1 MDSTLWKGWTID
13 SKSCLWEGDMLVP
26 WRVGIIVNWL
36 LDEDGKGN
44 HLPTPN
50 PQFVWC
56 IHPLIYHSKKQM
68 PPFTVGSNISSAPH
82 WSWSMGY
89 SSEISHGSWKSPIR
103 KGKTSSKSSFFG
115 FHVSFRGRTLHPSHF
130 HAPEVLCW
138 IDILQHWIDIYEGIS
153 NRSKVRFLYRPRW
166 LEDAPRSCK
175 LYMFFFVDATFVVN
189 LCVCFFLSIH
199 FSSPGLIVIL

>member
-1 MDSTLWKGWTID
+1 MGKENIYPPETLNSYGFFSST
-13 SKSCLWEGDMLVP
+13 
-26 WRVGIIVNWL
+26 
-36 LDEDGKGN
+36 
-44 HLPTPN
+44 HLPLKKHIAT
-50 PQFVWC
+50 
-56 IHPLIYHSKKQM
+56 IHA
-68 PPFTVGSNISSAPH
+68 GSNIPSAPH

-153 NRSKVRFLYRPRW
+153 NRSKVDFSTGQEDLKMRPGRANCICFFCW
-166 LEDAPRSCK
+166 CHFCCK
-175 LYMFFFVDATFVVN
+175 FVC
-189 LCVCFFLSIH
+189 LFFLSIH